1 MQANQSVD
9 PVLVSATLSVRVV
22 VSEVVAH
29 DVFLVMDDDPGA
41 PDVHGDELAVGVRE
55 LRRRDEIG
63 QRTRVRVGE
72 GLDDE
77 LVEVLLDL
85 IARLRGEREDE
96 VGEQVVLGRARRRC
110 GAVSMRGATRR
121 AEGPRTAPG

>member
-1 MQANQSVD
+1 
-9 PVLVSATLSVRVV
+9 
-22 VSEVVAH
+22 
-29 DVFLVMDDDPGA
+29 MDDDPGA
-41 PDVHGDELAVGVRE
+41 PDVHGDELAVGVRQ

-63 QRTRVRVGE
+63 QRTRVGVGE

-121 AEGPRTAPG
+121 ADGSRRR

>member
-1 MQANQSVD
+1 M
-9 PVLVSATLSVRVV
+9 
-22 VSEVVAH
+22 
-29 DVFLVMDDDPGA
+29 
-41 PDVHGDELAVGVRE
+41 
-55 LRRRDEIG
+55 RRRDEIG
-63 QRTRVRVGE
+63 QRTRVGVGE

-110 GAVSMRGATRR
+110 GAVSMGGATRR
-121 AEGPRTAPG
+121 ADGSRTAPGRR